1 MHDYKMHIILYV
13 TTGIK
18 FKKYFKLLRGMYLSS
33 GCDNFANIICLETS
47 HFTFK
52 NKKIL
57 NLFKIIFFPR
67 AIA

>member
-1 MHDYKMHIILYV
+1 
-13 TTGIK
+13 
-18 FKKYFKLLRGMYLSS
+18 MYLSS